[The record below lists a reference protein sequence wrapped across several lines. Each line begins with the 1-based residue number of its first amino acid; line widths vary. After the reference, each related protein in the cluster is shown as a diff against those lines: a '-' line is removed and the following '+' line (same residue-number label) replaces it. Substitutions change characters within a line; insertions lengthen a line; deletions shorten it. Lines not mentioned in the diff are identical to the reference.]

1 MRKAWNNQELDH
13 AWRKYAPFPVPSSVI
28 KQRTENVVKTK
39 AFCSPFSFGFSQ
51 DFGLQIWP
59 KLPSRPFFRMCPPP
73 HPRCVTC
80 EGDYFS
86 VTYSWTNT
94 WQGVIYHFFLG
105 FFCGFLFV
113 FVLVFVF
120 SGGGVG
126 KGFIKTLITS
136 LCFSLLWV
144 HTNCGH
150 HNESSCDVWLTC
162 IKSCLWECLLTREAH
177 KVDYPGKFLDI
188 P

>member
-1 MRKAWNNQELDH
+1 MHKE
-13 AWRKYAPFPVPSSVI
+13 KYAPFPVPSSVI

-105 FFCGFLFV
+105 FFCVFLFV

-120 SGGGVG
+120 SGGWGRV
-126 KGFIKTLITS
+126 
-136 LCFSLLWV
+136 LLKLWSPHCV
-144 HTNCGH
+144 FRFC
-150 HNESSCDVWLTC
+150 ESIQT
-162 IKSCLWECLLTREAH
+162 
-177 KVDYPGKFLDI
+177 VDIIMRVVVMSGWHA
-188 P
+188 